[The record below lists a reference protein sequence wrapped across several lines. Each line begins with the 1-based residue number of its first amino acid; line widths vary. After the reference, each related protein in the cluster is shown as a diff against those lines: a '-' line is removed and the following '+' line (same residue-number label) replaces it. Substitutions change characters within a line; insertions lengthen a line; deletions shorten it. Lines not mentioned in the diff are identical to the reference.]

1 MSQPIRLQKLL
12 ADYGLASRRQAEE
25 WIALGE
31 ITVNGQVAKLGT
43 KVIPGKDHIKVR
55 GKLLHNSNAPNR
67 VVIALF
73 KPKGVLPQRP
83 SDQVL
88 ERGTVFDLMPKVKER
103 VIPIGRLDT
112 DAEGLLLLT
121 NDGELAQR
129 LNMAKYEIPKTYLM
143 KIDGHLEEKQIKRIL
158 DSKVLV
164 ENKRIKISDI
174 ELERATEGKQ
184 WLRITTTEP
193 QNRAIRKLFEQI
205 GRPVDKFCRESFGPI
220 SLGKMVRSQYRYL
233 QAEEIEGLKKLVSLE

>member
-1 MSQPIRLQKLL
+1 VSQV
-12 ADYGLASRRQAEE
+12 SC
-25 WIALGE
+25 LG
-31 ITVNGQVAKLGT
+31 
-43 KVIPGKDHIKVR
+43 
-55 GKLLHNSNAPNR
+55 
-67 VVIALF
+67 F
-73 KPKGVLPQRP
+73 
-83 SDQVL
+83 
-88 ERGTVFDLMPKVKER
+88 
-103 VIPIGRLDT
+103 
-112 DAEGLLLLT
+112 LLLT

-129 LNMAKYEIPKTYLM
+129 LKMAKYEIPKTYLM

-164 ENKRIKISDI
+164 KNKRIKISDI